1 MELAGAIVRLDPRVA
16 RALDKLALPGEKRED
31 TIARIVWAVSTS
43 ETRDETRAR
52 R

>member
-1 MELAGAIVRLDPRVA
+1 MTTKAPDLTVTLSPAVAKAVLA
-16 RALDKLALPGEKRED
+16 LALPGERPRD

-43 ETRDETRAR
+43 ETRER